1 MIDNQ
6 KRMDLVI
13 LWVDGTDLTLQS
25 KRLKYQ
31 KNTLN
36 ISDAVKT
43 TRFASSNE
51 IYYNIASILK
61 YVPFY
66 RYIYIVTDDQTPS
79 LIHEFADQKLCK
91 PDTIRIIDHK
101 TLFKGYE
108 HYLPTFNSL
117 SIEAMLWNI
126 PDLTDYFI
134 SLNDDFF
141 FNQTVSVENFLVEE
155 DVVKSVIRG
164 NWRRK
169 NLLKTKLN
177 YRLFMESLAKT
188 LVQPKYTVAQM
199 LGAELGQQSRQ
210 NRFFEV
216 HHYPHILDKNRFTNF
231 VDDHPDELNAQLSYR
246 FRNIRQYDPVSLVN
260 HIKIANNEAI
270 LTNQLSLN
278 YLKDERGIDLFLANL
293 NNPNMK
299 FGCVQSLDNFQVINK
314 DKVVDAFTKKF
325 KNFLPNSLT

>member
-1 MIDNQ
+1 MINNQ
-6 KRMDLVI
+6 NQMDLVI
-13 LWVDGTDLTLQS
+13 LWVDGEDLTLQQ
-25 KRLKYQ
+25 KRLPYQ
-31 KNTLN
+31 KNTPKG
-36 ISDAVKT
+36 SDATKA

-51 IYYNIASILK
+51 IYYNVASILK

-79 LIHEFADQKLCK
+79 LIHEFADQGLCK

-141 FNQTVSVENFLVEE
+141 FNQTVSTEDFLVEE

-164 NWRRK
+164 YWRHK
-169 NLLKTKLN
+169 KLLKTKLN
-177 YRLFMESLAKT
+177 YRLFMESLVKT

-199 LGAELGQQSRQ
+199 LGAELGQHSRQ
-210 NRFFEV
+210 SRFFEV
-216 HHYPHILDKNRFTNF
+216 HHCPHILDKNSFINF

-246 FRNIRQYDPVSLVN
+246 FRNVRQYDPVSLVN
-260 HIKIANNEAI
+260 HIKISSNEAI
-270 LTNQLSLN
+270 LTNELSLN
-278 YLKDERGIDLFLANL
+278 YLKDERGIASFLENL
-293 NNPNMK
+293 GNSSIK
-299 FGCVQSLDNFQVINK
+299 FGCVQSLDNFSTDNEVKVIN
-314 DKVVDAFTKKF
+314 ALTKKF
-325 KNFLPNSLT
+325 KGYLPSSLI